1 MEEVAV
7 EGGSHVEIAK
17 LLMFSGEASRVMEF
31 IIVYKLYLRIK
42 MKGATV
48 EKQVQWVLLHVQ
60 GKLADI

>member
-1 MEEVAV
+1 VGGIAV

-17 LLMFSGEASRVMEF
+17 LLVFSGEASRVMEF

-48 EKQVQWVLLHVQ
+48 EKQVQWVLLYVQ
-60 GKLADI
+60 GELADV